1 MTFLLLFIH
10 FKIQYD
16 RTNSVG
22 VIESINLDDN
32 EDKQK
37 SNKDFKQKIEEIKF
51 IFENLNE
58 NLRISISYC
67 WSDREAS
74 HALADEF
81 IENQFQVWIDRDK
94 TSLGDLFF
102 VMGNCDLVLLLIS
115 KSYLNCSD
123 CQREARYA
131 FEQKMNIVV
140 VNLDRSFV
148 PDKWKAQVI
157 GGKKY
162 QMLTDSKKYTR
173 AHFGNIIDKIVSFT

>member
-1 MTFLLLFIH
+1 MGKFSS
-10 FKIQYD
+10 
-16 RTNSVG
+16 TNSVE
-22 VIESINLDDN
+22 VIESINLGDY
-32 EDKQK
+32 EDKPN
-37 SNKDFKQKIEEIKF
+37 SNKDFKQKAKEIKF

-58 NLRISISYC
+58 NLRILISYC

-94 TSLGDLFF
+94 TSSGDLFF
-102 VMGNCDLVLLLIS
+102 AMENCDVVLLLIS

-131 FEQKMNIVV
+131 FEYRNMNIVV
-140 VNLDRSFV
+140 VSLNKSFV

-157 GGKKY
+157 GGKNY
-162 QMLTDSKKYTR
+162 QMLTDSKKFSS
-173 AHFGNIIDKIVSFT
+173 AHFGHIIDKIVSIILEIKRSLCL